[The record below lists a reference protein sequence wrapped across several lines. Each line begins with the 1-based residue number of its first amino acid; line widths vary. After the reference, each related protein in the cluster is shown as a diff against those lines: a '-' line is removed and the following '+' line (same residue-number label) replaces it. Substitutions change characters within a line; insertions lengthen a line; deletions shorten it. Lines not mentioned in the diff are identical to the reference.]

1 MFNKS
6 EQPVNFHRLKF
17 FAGVYVWADSLVLN
31 IYHRFIGNY
40 VKMMEVIDKKLNSI
54 KT

>member
-1 MFNKS
+1 MF
-6 EQPVNFHRLKF
+6 V
-17 FAGVYVWADSLVLN
+17 GDSFIIN

>member
-17 FAGVYVWADSLVLN
+17 FAGDYVWELRSLKTLFKT
-31 IYHRFIGNY
+31 Y
-40 VKMMEVIDKKLNSI
+40 KLPQRRRGSLHVRR
-54 KT
+54 